1 MKSGNLTIS
10 NNSLGGATLSV
21 DGVIITGCTE
31 LEFDH
36 IFPGDTIAV
45 TAKFEGVQF
54 ADHVP
59 DVHKEPCDTII
70 NVDFAAETDGVSFY
84 SNVHYAL
91 VSSMPFPKW
100 MRDYFVNFNIL
111 STLTTRDCPVLD
123 LDMKQ
128 AMMILVNEPKSV
140 LPVWYNRELLI
151 ANIEDLEDAGDI
163 ADYIIQN
170 LLGV

>member
-10 NNSLGGATLSV
+10 NNSIGGVTLSA
-21 DGVIITGCTE
+21 GGTLITGYTE
-31 LEFDH
+31 VEFER
-36 IFPGDTIAV
+36 ILPGNFV
-45 TAKFEGVQF
+45 TATVKFENVQL
-54 ADHVP
+54 ADDVP
-59 DVHKEPCDTII
+59 QVHEEPCDII
-70 NVDFAAETDGVSFY
+70 NVDFAAETDGVSIY